1 MLVLSIFPGRD
12 IIGEAFKQE
21 GFCVVTA
28 GDKIIGNLI
37 QNFHAIPNV
46 FKGVIGCP
54 PCKKHSTAVWGHE
67 ATEPDLTSEFERIVR
82 EAQPEWFI
90 FENVPRT
97 TKPRIENYM
106 YKEIIV
112 NALDYGAKQSRKR
125 LIIFGSK
132 KFRDFQ
138 LEKIPEGQ
146 RCKDYFPC
154 VTATEHKYY
163 GHEADN
169 RRSGRKLKR
178 QLTLQEVI
186 SLMGLN
192 PEEEQHIINSKF
204 LTKEGKYQIY
214 GNGLEFHQALA
225 IAKAVR
231 KLFPLKE
238 KIDRGNG
245 SPPTDKSVGI
255 RA

>member
-1 MLVLSIFPGRD
+1 VLVLSIFPGRD
-12 IIGEAFKQE
+12 IIGKAFKQE

-37 QNFHAIPNV
+37 GNFHAIPNV

-54 PCKKHSTAVWGHE
+54 PCKIHSMAIWGNK
-67 ATEPDLTSEFERIVR
+67 ATEPDLTPEFERIIR
-82 EAQPEWFI
+82 EAQPDWFI

-97 TKPRIENYM
+97 TKPKIEKYINT
-106 YKEIIV
+106 EIVV

-132 KFRDFQ
+132 TPKNFQ
-138 LEKIPEGQ
+138 IQKVPKGDV
-146 RCKDYFPC
+146 CKDYFPC

-163 GHEADN
+163 GHPADN
-169 RRSGRKLKR
+169 RRSGRKVKR

-192 PEEEQHIINSKF
+192 PETEQHIITSKF

-231 KLFPLKE
+231 KLFPKTE
-238 KIDRGNG
+238 
-245 SPPTDKSVGI
+245 
-255 RA
+255 